1 MLISNA
7 EIAGLPGISLR
18 IEGNRITQVGPRL
31 QRNSGEAMI
40 DARGGALIP
49 GLHDHH
55 IHLHALAAARA
66 SVPCGPPHVRTAADL
81 AKTLARACH
90 EMPAGDWIRG
100 TGYHESVAGELSS
113 RVLDEW
119 TDHTPVRIQHRSG
132 ALWVLN
138 TAALNRLPAIR
149 DSQKPGIERD
159 SHGVATGRLFRL
171 DDWLREQLGPSS
183 PPDLGAVSEEL
194 ARYGIT
200 GATDATPTNDASAV
214 AAFADAAREG
224 RFRQKL
230 SVMGKLEMPE
240 IKVPGIERTCVKIM
254 LDDER
259 LPELDHL
266 HQNIEEAHAARRCV
280 AIHCVTRGELVFATE
295 ALAMAGVRTGDRIEH
310 AAVTPPELM
319 RRLAELSL
327 QVVTQHG
334 FLYERGDVYA
344 REVDLQ
350 DQPWLYRGQGFIDA
364 HVPLGGSTDAPFG
377 AADPW
382 RSIQAAAR
390 RKTEGDQV
398 LEPRESLPPETAL
411 ALFTTPAETPGGAS
425 RRVAPGQAADLCIL
439 DRPWSDAREILSRD
453 LVAATICS
461 GEILWQ
467 RP

>member
-7 EIAGLPGISLR
+7 EIAGLPGLALR

-31 QRNSGEAMI
+31 QRNPGEVMI

-81 AKTLARACH
+81 AKALARACR
-90 EMPAGDWIRG
+90 EMPVGDWIRG

-119 TDHTPVRIQHRSG
+119 TGHTPIRIQHRSG

-149 DSQKPGIERD
+149 DSQKSGIERD

-194 ARYGIT
+194 ARHGIT

-240 IKVPGIERTCVKIM
+240 IKAPGIERTCVKIM

-364 HVPLGGSTDAPFG
+364 HVPLGGGTDAPFG

-390 RKTEGDQV
+390 RKTESDQV
-398 LEPRESLPPETAL
+398 LEPRESLLPEKAL
-411 ALFTTPAETPGGAS
+411 ALFTTPAEAPGGAS
-425 RRVAPGQAADLCIL
+425 RHIAPGHAADLCIL
-439 DRPWSDAREILSRD
+439 DRPWSAAREVLSRD

-461 GEILWQ
+461 GELLWQ